1 MMHVLIRQAK
11 VYDPQSPF
19 HNQVVDIFIEDGV
32 IRNIGHYPDT
42 LADTVTVIEG
52 NELWVSPGWV
62 DVFAD
67 YREPGFEYKETIATG
82 LTAAAAGG
90 FTRVLITP
98 NTQPVLDQK
107 SAVQYVLQRARGH
120 VTTLHPLGAVSRQ
133 TEGKELAEMLDMH
146 HFGAIAFTDGWKP
159 VQQASLMLKALEYVK
174 AFDGTIVQLPAEM
187 PLSSGGLMHEG
198 IVSTRLGIP
207 GIPDLAETL
216 MIHRDLELLRYTG
229 SKIHFTGI
237 SATGS
242 VAMIRAAKAEGL
254 QVTCSV
260 TPYHLALTD
269 EALTSYSSL
278 YKVMPPL
285 RTEADRQALI
295 EGLKDGTIDCITS
308 HHRPQEWDA
317 KAKEFEYASDG
328 MNIQQIA
335 WALTWDA
342 VRDHIIPERLLDAI
356 AIAPRRIFGLGKNT
370 LEQGAH
376 AEMTIFTPA
385 GTTVLQPENNH
396 SLSRNNPFE
405 GKALNG
411 KVIATI
417 HNLSVHK
424 NP

>member
-11 VYDPQSPF
+11 VYDPQSAF
-19 HNQVVDIFIEDGV
+19 HNQVVDIFIENGIISD
-32 IRNIGHYPDT
+32 IGRYTGTP
-42 LADTVTVIEG
+42 ADTVTVIEG
-52 NELWVSPGWV
+52 KDLRVSPGWV

-82 LTAAAAGG
+82 LAAAAAGG
-90 FTRVLITP
+90 FARVLITP
-98 NTQPVLDQK
+98 NTYPVLDQK
-107 SAVQYVLQRARGH
+107 STIQYVQQRARGH
-120 VTTLHPLGAVSRQ
+120 VTTLHPMGAISRQ
-133 TEGKELAEMLDMH
+133 TEGKDLAEMLDMH
-146 HFGAIAFTDGWKP
+146 TFGAIAFTDGWKP
-159 VQQASLMLKALEYVK
+159 VQSSGLMLKALEYVK
-174 AFDGTIVQLPAEM
+174 AFDGTIVQLPADA

-198 IVSTRLGIP
+198 IVSTRLGMP

-216 MIHRDLELLRYTG
+216 MIHRDLELLRYTN

-237 SATGS
+237 SAAGS

-269 EALTSYSSL
+269 ELLTGYSSM

-285 RTEADRQALI
+285 RTETDRQALI
-295 EGLKDGTIDCITS
+295 QGVKDGTIDCITS

-335 WALTWDA
+335 GALAWDA
-342 VRDHIIPERLLDAI
+342 VREQIPAERLLDAL
-356 AIAPRRIFGLGKNT
+356 AIAPRKIFGLEKNT
-370 LEQGAH
+370 LQQGAQ
-376 AEMTIFTPA
+376 AEMTIFTLA
-385 GTTVLQPENNH
+385 GTTSLLPENNH

-405 GKALNG
+405 GKTLAG
-411 KVIATI
+411 KVVAVI
-417 HNLSVHK
+417 NNSFVHT